1 MTGLKEFKWWEECS
15 NFAKGYT
22 RVSIGSWPLWLTVK
36 ILAMLKLTVNL
47 VPFKLRVKFLRL
59 AFLRLPVKS
68 CTGLLSTGFNVLPF
82 HS

>member
-22 RVSIGSWPLWLTVK
+22 RVSIGSWPLWLAVK

-47 VPFKLRVKFLRL
+47 VPFKLR
-59 AFLRLPVKS
+59 RLPVKS
-68 CTGLLSTGFNVLPF
+68 CTGLLSTGLNVLPF

>member
-1 MTGLKEFKWWEECS
+1 MVGRVQQFS
-15 NFAKGYT
+15 AKGYT

-68 CTGLLSTGFNVLPF
+68 CTGLLSTGLNVLPF